1 MNKRTISKLGLAT
14 IAFAT
19 LSMTSCKKGCT
30 DPDAINYD
38 EKAKKD
44 NESCEYEE
52 VETGNEVVSGTINA
66 NTTWTNDKV
75 YELQG
80 KVVVDGG
87 ATLTIEAGTIIK
99 GQEGTGT
106 NASALIIARGSKI
119 AANGTAAAPII
130 FTSILDNITTGQTSG
145 TNLTETDNGKWGGII
160 VLGDAPISAGDG
172 DDEAQV
178 EGIPATETY
187 GAYGGAN
194 ATDNSGTINYVSI
207 RHGGAL
213 IGAGNEINGLTLGG
227 VGSGTV
233 INNIEVVANLDDGIE
248 FFGGTVDV
256 TNAVVAFQGDDGID
270 IDMNYSGTVTN
281 FAVVHGIDTDEALEI
296 DGPEGIT
303 HTTGLFT
310 LSNGTIKSTDGVG
323 TGGDLKSSA
332 QGTIS
337 NVSFEG
343 YTTKILK
350 IRASFSDT
358 LNCTDKTDSYTNLTQ
373 ASPTLN
379 INNSELVST
388 MTMSDVIGLY
398 TGSVQIATNDV
409 CTSSLEATA
418 ESAITATGTTVVS
431 TATTGADMTQFTW
444 TWSSQNGKL

>member
-14 IAFAT
+14 MAVAT

-38 EKAKKD
+38 ESAKKD
-44 NESCEYEE
+44 NESCEYE
-52 VETGNEVVSGTINA
+52 VIVTGNEVVSGTINT
-66 NTTWTNDKV
+66 NTTWTSDKV

-80 KVVVDGG
+80 KVVVDNG
-87 ATLTIEAGTIIK
+87 AILTIQAGTIIK

-106 NASALIIARGSKI
+106 NASALIVARGSKI

-130 FTSILDNITTGQTSG
+130 FTSILDNITIGQTSG

-160 VLGDAPISAGDG
+160 VLGYAPISAGDG
-172 DDEAQV
+172 DTESQI

-187 GAYGGAN
+187 GAFGGAN

-233 INNIEVVANLDDGIE
+233 ISNVEVMANLDDGIE
-248 FFGGTVDV
+248 FFGGTVDI

-270 IDMNYSGTVTN
+270 IDMNYSGSVTN
-281 FAVVHGIDTDEALEI
+281 FAVVHGGSTDEALEI

-303 HTTGLFT
+303 HTTGLFS

-323 TGGDLKSSA
+323 TGGDFKSKA
-332 QGTIS
+332 QGTIT

-343 YTTKILK
+343 YGSKILK

-358 LNCTDKTDSYTNLTQ
+358 LNCTDKTDSYVHLTQ

-379 INNSELVST
+379 ITNSQFVST
-388 MTMSDVIGLY
+388 MTMADVIDIY
-398 TGSVQIATNDV
+398 TGSVQISTNDV
-409 CTSSLEATA
+409 CTNSLEATA
-418 ESAITATGTTVVS
+418 ENAITTTGSTVVS
-431 TATTGADMTQFTW
+431 SATTGADLTQFAWTW
-444 TWSSQNGKL
+444 TAQNGKL